1 MKLAHYTYGAG
12 PIKLIFLHG
21 FCENNTCFNKQVLF
35 FKDHYTVQT
44 IDLPGFGSSL
54 PTGTGTSMKSMAEA
68 VLECLNLNPN
78 EKVFLMGHSMGG
90 YVGLEL
96 LKLIPNQIQG
106 FGLIHSTP
114 LADSEERKQKRK
126 QVLAFIEK
134 YGKQK
139 YLESFFPGLFREGN
153 YEPHKDF
160 LLAEAMKSTEQGISE
175 AVLAMMNREDNLAF
189 LVNLEIPVFWGIG
202 KEDALI
208 AESSLFEMATQCKTS
223 YIAYLK
229 ESAHMGMFE
238 EAELLNWNLNQFF
251 KTFSQG

>member
-44 IDLPGFGSSL
+44 IDLPGFGLSL

-68 VLECLNLNPN
+68 VLECLELNPN
-78 EKVFLMGHSMGG
+78 EKFFLMGHSMGG

-153 YEPHKDF
+153 YEPHKEF
-160 LLAEAMKSTEQGISE
+160 LLAEAMKSSEQGISE
-175 AVLAMMNREDNLAF
+175 AVIAMMNREDNLKY
-189 LVNLEIPVFWGIG
+189 LVKSEVPVFWGIG
-202 KEDALI
+202 KEDSLI
-208 AESSLFEMATQCKTS
+208 PEKGLFEMATSCKTS
-223 YIAYLK
+223 FIAYLK
-229 ESAHMGMFE
+229 ESAHMGMLE
-238 EAELLNWNLNQFF
+238 EADALNEHLERFF
-251 KTFSQG
+251 QTFRQV